1 MKHVSSKERPSKAA
15 LLSTCMR
22 LVRDRIA
29 NAEQAIASANAAAAD
44 DTKSS
49 AGDKFET
56 TREMMQQ
63 EISRHQQLLASG
75 RQMELVLRSIDIS
88 EHAGPARLGSLVE
101 TDRGFFF
108 LAVSAGP
115 LAMQGQKCVAVS
127 TASPIGQLMLGK
139 TAGQRFM
146 FNNTEY
152 LIASIA

>member
-1 MKHVSSKERPSKAA
+1 MKHLATTEKPSKAA
-15 LLSTCMR
+15 LLSLCMQ

-75 RQMELVLRSIDIS
+75 RQMELVLNSIDIS
-88 EHAGPARLGSLVE
+88 EHVGPARLGSLVE
-101 TDRGFFF
+101 TDNGLFF
-108 LAVSAGP
+108 LSVSAGP
-115 LAMQGQKCVAVS
+115 LDIPGKKCIAIS

-146 FNNTEY
+146 FNKTEY
-152 LIASIA
+152 LITGIS